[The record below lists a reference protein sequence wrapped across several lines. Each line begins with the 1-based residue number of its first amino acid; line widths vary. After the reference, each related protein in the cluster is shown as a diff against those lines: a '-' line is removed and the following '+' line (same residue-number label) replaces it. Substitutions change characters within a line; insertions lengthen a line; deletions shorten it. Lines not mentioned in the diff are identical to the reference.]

1 MLSNFSKVL
10 VAHTSFTAV
19 INNRGIGK
27 GIDGIRKGTKK
38 NYIKVVIKYYMAS
51 FCKGLIKGI
60 LKFASIFNSLN
71 EDLRLL

>member
-1 MLSNFSKVL
+1 M
-10 VAHTSFTAV
+10 T
-19 INNRGIGK
+19 
-27 GIDGIRKGTKK
+27 
-38 NYIKVVIKYYMAS
+38 S

>member
-27 GIDGIRKGTKK
+27 GIGGIRKGTKK

-51 FCKGLIKGI
+51 FCKGLIKGN
-60 LKFASIFNSLN
+60 LYAV
-71 EDLRLL
+71 